1 VKTAAVLVLLVFVLA
16 LPSLAYDEVDRSSA
30 TATAWSELSGYPASY
45 SIDGNFSTC
54 WSNNRTSNPTTDGA
68 GNWYQVEWPD
78 DIDVCY
84 IRTEGRSYQS
94 GYYSIPHEVRLTFD
108 DASTMDFEFEDTTS
122 DHYVQE
128 YYFDADQKTTT
139 YVNFEFLSYF
149 HHVWEYVQY
158 YEVQFYYEDNPDTDP
173 PYVEDLDPETG
184 EVDVP
189 VDTDIVFH
197 CKDDISGVDTD
208 TIDFTAEDPSL
219 GVPPAVSTGAS
230 ARVVIIP
237 AGEIAGDL
245 DVDDSDPMDV
255 VCTFTPDD
263 PLPYSESITCTVDA
277 DLADTI
283 GNDMGDDFIWAFE
296 TESEPPA
303 VSHVTWGA
311 IKAEY

>member
-1 VKTAAVLVLLVFVLA
+1 VKTAAVLVILVFALA

-45 SIDGNFSTC
+45 SIDGNFGTC

-68 GNWYQVEWPD
+68 GNWYQVEWPS

-94 GYYSIPHEVRLTFD
+94 GYYSIPHEVRLTFS
-108 DASTMDFEFEDTTS
+108 DASTLDFEFEDTTS

-158 YEVQFYYEDNPDTDP
+158 YEVQFYYELNPDLDP
-173 PYVEDLDPETG
+173 PYVEDLDPDDGDT
-184 EVDVP
+184 DVP
-189 VDTDIVFH
+189 IDSVIVFH
-197 CKDDISGVDTD
+197 CKDDMSGVDSG
-208 TIDFTAEDPSL
+208 TIDFTAEDSTL
-219 GVPPAVSTGAS
+219 GVPRAVSPGAS
-230 ARVVIIP
+230 AQVIVHP

-245 DVDDSDPMDV
+245 DVDDTDPMDV
-255 VCTFTPDD
+255 VCTFTPDED
-263 PLPYSESITCTVDA
+263 LPYEDTIVCTVA
-277 DLADTI
+277 GTLADVE
-283 GNDMGDDFIWAFE
+283 GNELGDDFVWSFDTE
-296 TESEPPA
+296 TTPIGVA
-303 VSHVTWGA
+303 HVTWGA